1 DFRSYNHFAAA
12 NSFVPDVPPSLFQK
26 SPLEKAAS
34 LAEGIKAEMG
44 EGFITSLTESSLMR
58 PFNYLLDQGSHF
70 ELQYRRAAWDDI
82 FDNQVDKH
90 LAASERPARTD
101 FKSVVQAAKPVIVAN
116 IPELAGLPQEYVDQ
130 ITRRLTRTIAH
141 PEAYDATVKAIDPG
155 FLNREKMVSIIDED
169 EFKNLSPAARFTFIN
184 GMRTI
189 EPTSTGILKVVKDA
203 IDVDRRLVFASPEY
217 LAEMFKGFGK
227 YIEDSAKKVGFNAE
241 DLANSY
247 NHLRGLQSQLA
258 SVPDV
263 LRQAEYEQ
271 LQDLMRGPNF
281 KWRREIHNDFNRRM
295 QASIR
300 ATSDVVAKSQ
310 ADFLTVARKYGLE
323 TEVAD
328 YLNLVKQDQDLLNDT
343 WGKYLSFQDDYLKT
357 VKGNKRAPDF
367 WDTYY
372 KNTETIWSEY
382 RALREPIRMAK
393 EAQDIVIQDKIR
405 QDAVQRGITAATQQ
419 VRTKTV
425 IQKEI
430 NDIEAMSAGLTGAKK
445 GASTKKLNLLRKE
458 LSEAPAGIEPI
469 EPGVDAIVTRV
480 SREIDAGV
488 DPDKI
493 AARDYDRIADDARI
507 SGEEPTVNVGRDT
520 SGEFV
525 SKSDPT
531 RPTTA
536 GSNGRAAIP

>member
-1 DFRSYNHFAAA
+1 
-12 NSFVPDVPPSLFQK
+12 
-26 SPLEKAAS
+26 
-34 LAEGIKAEMG
+34 
-44 EGFITSLTESSLMR
+44 
-58 PFNYLLDQGSHF
+58 
-70 ELQYRRAAWDDI
+70 
-82 FDNQVDKH
+82 
-90 LAASERPARTD
+90 
-101 FKSVVQAAKPVIVAN
+101 
-116 IPELAGLPQEYVDQ
+116 
-130 ITRRLTRTIAH
+130 
-141 PEAYDATVKAIDPG
+141 
-155 FLNREKMVSIIDED
+155 
-169 EFKNLSPAARFTFIN
+169 
-184 GMRTI
+184 
-189 EPTSTGILKVVKDA
+189 
-203 IDVDRRLVFASPEY
+203 
-217 LAEMFKGFGK
+217 MFKGFGK

-536 GSNGRAAIP
+536 GSNGRAAIPYDVDPDFLTNLLKDTDPTGQRLEARVTELINNPTMTAQHQQYLQNWAENLRKEFNALDPRVTKTYNDILFNASKAARSEFEDIFVDYDGKNKFDWAMRHVFPFWMYESRRWPYLFRT